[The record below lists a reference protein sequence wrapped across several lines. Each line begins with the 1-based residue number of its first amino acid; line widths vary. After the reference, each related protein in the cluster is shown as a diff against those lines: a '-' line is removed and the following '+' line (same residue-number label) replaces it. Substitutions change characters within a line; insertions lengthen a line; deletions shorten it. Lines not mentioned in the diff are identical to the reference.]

1 MSNEIQN
8 IHQRILAVMS
18 DLNYVQKSD
27 KKVNNQYTFVT
38 HDAVS
43 AALHPLLVTHG
54 IVTIPRMT
62 EWAQDGNRTSVNMEV
77 DFVNVDAPEDKVTVP
92 CFGFGIDP
100 QDKGPGKA
108 VSYATKYAM
117 LKLFVL
123 ATGDDP
129 EKDNINH
136 VAPPPDEEAVEALT
150 IAANEGLDEFRK
162 AWKKLPA
169 ERRKTITPELQAQF
183 KALTEKVSDVG

>member
-162 AWKKLPA
+162 AWKKLPS